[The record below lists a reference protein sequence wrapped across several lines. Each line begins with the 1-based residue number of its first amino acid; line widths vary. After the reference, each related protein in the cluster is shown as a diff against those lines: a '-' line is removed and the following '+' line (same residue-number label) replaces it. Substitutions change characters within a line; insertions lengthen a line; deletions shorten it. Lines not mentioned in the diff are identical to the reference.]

1 LNGFE
6 NGGFKRLRKSGVE
19 GACFLALAV
28 DCLEIVKPTLS
39 GHLAL
44 ELLETVKGHAGGI
57 CSGEREVR
65 IGETRGK
72 KGWGNELV
80 GVEYFACLDEI
91 KDMLVGI
98 RLSGLQEGI

>member
-1 LNGFE
+1 M
-6 NGGFKRLRKSGVE
+6 E

-28 DCLEIVKPTLS
+28 DCLEVVKPTLS
-39 GHLAL
+39 CDLAL
-44 ELLETVKGHAGGI
+44 ELLETVEGHAGGI

-65 IGETRGK
+65 IGETWGKRG
-72 KGWGNELV
+72 GNELV
-80 GVEYFACLDEI
+80 GVEYFTCLDEI